1 MPVNFHQN
9 RLAAFLC
16 HCWVI
21 LPVVD
26 VDVVVVVV
34 VVAIFVA
41 SANRGCVL
49 CSSHLQLCHLT
60 PDFPSGLVPQL
71 LIDFLVDLRIAGHG
85 PKDVHVAHVGQHA
98 HFHDFNLVF
107 AEDWMN
113 AARVHHF

>member
-34 VVAIFVA
+34 VVVAIFVA
-41 SANRGCVL
+41 SA
-49 CSSHLQLCHLT
+49 S
-60 PDFPSGLVPQL
+60 
-71 LIDFLVDLRIAGHG
+71 IVD
-85 PKDVHVAHVGQHA
+85 GQ
-98 HFHDFNLVF
+98 
-107 AEDWMN
+107 
-113 AARVHHF
+113 

>member
-26 VDVVVVVV
+26 VVVVV

-41 SANRGCVL
+41 SA
-49 CSSHLQLCHLT
+49 S
-60 PDFPSGLVPQL
+60 
-71 LIDFLVDLRIAGHG
+71 IVD
-85 PKDVHVAHVGQHA
+85 GQ
-98 HFHDFNLVF
+98 
-107 AEDWMN
+107 
-113 AARVHHF
+113 

>member
-34 VVAIFVA
+34 VVVAIFVA
-41 SANRGCVL
+41 SA
-49 CSSHLQLCHLT
+49 S
-60 PDFPSGLVPQL
+60 
-71 LIDFLVDLRIAGHG
+71 IVDG
-85 PKDVHVAHVGQHA
+85 
-98 HFHDFNLVF
+98 
-107 AEDWMN
+107 
-113 AARVHHF
+113 